1 MCCKKDDRGVS
12 VGKVVMITL
21 SVVAII
27 IAAAAVL
34 YKIFKKHF
42 KITFECGDCDFCDD
56 DCFSDDSDFEP
67 ECVSDGND
75 DFFAELENEDKV
87 GDDE

>member
-42 KITFECGDCDFCDD
+42 NITFVCGD
-56 DCFSDDSDFEP
+56 
-67 ECVSDGND
+67 
-75 DFFAELENEDKV
+75 
-87 GDDE
+87 

>member
-42 KITFECGDCDFCDD
+42 KITFEC
-56 DCFSDDSDFEP
+56 
-67 ECVSDGND
+67 
-75 DFFAELENEDKV
+75 
-87 GDDE
+87 

>member
-56 DCFSDDSDFEP
+56 DCFI
-67 ECVSDGND
+67 
-75 DFFAELENEDKV
+75 FAELENEDKV